1 MTIAENKRFVIE
13 TWQAFGSRD
22 AARIAAR
29 FQPDAA
35 WVAPHNNATAMALN
49 AGSGFTSAEQ
59 IARFIAEDVPK
70 MFREARTEFLA
81 IYGDGD
87 VVIVE
92 TRLLATLPSG
102 RTYDNDY
109 CFILELQDGRIKV
122 MREYMDTAKGFRMIF
137 GEEAGAKLAEAGES

>member
-22 AARIAAR
+22 AARIASR
-29 FQPDAA
+29 FKPDAV

-49 AGSGFTSAEQ
+49 AGSGLTGAEA
-59 IARFIAEDVPK
+59 IARFIAEDFPN
-70 MFREARTEFLA
+70 MFRAARTEFRG

-92 TRLLATLPSG
+92 TRLLATLSSG
-102 RTYDNDY
+102 REYDNDY
-109 CFILELQDGRIKV
+109 CFILELEDGRIKL
-122 MREYMDTAKGFRMIF
+122 MREYMDTAKGFRMMF
-137 GEEAGAKLAEAGES
+137 GEECGAKLVEAGAS